1 MNRIKHFLGSE
12 ASAFLSEAERQK
24 NRGEAGSAEAD
35 RVWRE
40 VPASGDGATQG
51 GQSLLCR
58 LRPADPHIRRSLFR
72 R

>member
-12 ASAFLSEAERQK
+12 APGSSSEAERQK

-35 RVWRE
+35 RVRPD
-40 VPASGDGATQG
+40 VPASGDGATQD

-58 LRPADPHIRRSLFR
+58 LRPADPQIRRSLFR